1 MLNSIFDLIR
11 YLLLLLW
18 LFLSTVSFAQ
28 LRPKSVDRLLKILKT
43 TNKPTK
49 SAVNAAMDLGNY
61 YFSKENYTL
70 ATQFFNKELTT
81 AYQLGDSVAIAWA
94 YYNISFLKEKQ
105 GKYTEILVL
114 LDSAQNYAQNKKG
127 YDALMSIMGKKSS
140 HQNQL
145 GMKLESIKTLIAMD
159 KLCRDA
165 NDTLNIRSVNYGLCT
180 IYSQEKKYQLS
191 LKHGKIALRL
201 AQQAGDNYDM
211 TISALGIAA
220 CYFNTKQY
228 NLAQK
233 YSISALNNAI
243 ESKNYYMQGY
253 AMNALGEIEMARKKY
268 TNASNYFDKSIA
280 CFKRIKEKVPLI
292 TPIIQKGII
301 ESKFNNRPRF
311 ALEYLNQALQLS
323 QETAAL
329 REKTTIFK
337 ELAYVYAKL
346 GQENEALAM
355 IDSFV
360 VIGEKLNEEQTQKL
374 TQELTVKYE
383 TEQKELQLEQQQ
395 VTLLEKEKQIAN
407 AIIGALILFLTLF
420 GTFALYRWQQN
431 RKVVKMQ
438 QKFEQTTK
446 QLESFNLTVSHELR
460 YPIIQMRNTLNTLK
474 RKINVPE
481 IKRVED
487 ALTNM
492 DKLVQSMLQ
501 LSNVEI
507 EPLNYGVADTKL
519 MVEDIFLELQL
530 PVEFIFHIHELP
542 TINADVYLLRQ
553 VFINLIQNAIKF
565 SMKECTP
572 IIEISAV
579 NTNNKYIFEIKDN
592 GVGFAA
598 EKAQSL
604 FRLFGR
610 LHASS
615 MFGGFGVG
623 LVIVKT
629 IVEKHGGRVWAKGE
643 VNEGASFIFE
653 LPQ

>member
-1 MLNSIFDLIR
+1 MR
-11 YLLLLLW
+11 YFLLLLW

-28 LRPKSVDRLLKILKT
+28 LSPKSVDSLLKILKT

-383 TEQKELQLEQQQ
+383 TEQKERQLVEQE

-407 AIIGALILFLTLF
+407 TIIGALILFLTLF

-474 RKINVPE
+474 RQIDLPE
-481 IKRVED
+481 MKRVED
-487 ALTNM
+487 ALANM

-501 LSNVEI
+501 LSKVEI

-530 PVEFIFHIHELP
+530 PVEFICNIHELP

-610 LHASS
+610 LHPSS